1 MALREHLE
9 KLRHFSILADFSS
22 ISEAARSTGISQAG
36 LSKSIAN
43 LESVVETQLFVRSS
57 KGLILT
63 AEGQILLEAA
73 EKILNE
79 ANTAEVTLRKLKASS
94 VPRTV
99 RLGMYD
105 SIAVYFFKDMSK
117 YLRDIYPDVSMSL
130 LVDQSSSLGDAVVAD
145 KIDLAIGVNLASRR
159 QKGFVYFSL
168 FHDFYSFYVS
178 PSIQNEVHKQPLLI
192 FPEASDSNK
201 VTVEKHLSSLTNFG
215 FHRLNN
221 FETLKALAV
230 QGLGI
235 GVMPTQVAKPL
246 VQGKALIP
254 TQISRTKT
262 LFGQHE
268 IGFIISDK
276 FLARHQDF
284 AMDLFRLGERW
295 AKSS

>member
-9 KLRHFSILADFSS
+9 KLRYFSVLADFTS

-63 AEGQILLEAA
+63 AEGQILLKAA

-94 VPRTV
+94 VPRMV

-105 SIAVYFFKDMSK
+105 SIAVYFFKEMSK

-130 LVDQSSSLGDAVVAD
+130 LVDQSSSLGDAVVAE
-145 KIDLAIGVNLASRR
+145 KIDLAIGVNLVSRR

-168 FHDFYSFYVS
+168 FQDFYSFYVS
-178 PSIQNEVHKQPLLI
+178 PSIQNEVHGQPLLI

-201 VTVEKHLSSLTNFG
+201 VSVEKHLSGLTNFA

-246 VQGKALIP
+246 VQEKALIP

-295 AKSS
+295 ATF